1 MYVTIFHIG
10 AHIYIAYMYTVH
22 TVPIVNMHVCIKED
36 FCKNELIRNMRN
48 IYVQYL
54 HAMQERKKLSIQKR
68 ENGYFSVK

>member
-48 IYVQYL
+48 IYSIYMQCKKERSYL
-54 HAMQERKKLSIQKR
+54 YRKERM
-68 ENGYFSVK
+68 GFSL